1 LTATLGYDYVRPA
14 PVGACAIETRK
25 DRIMSRGMGLAAFV
39 AGLAFVALPA
49 AAAEFAETC
58 VEGGGGMFEKK
69 ECSCLD
75 DKVSDDERDA
85 LLVMFKAN
93 LKAIDKG
100 KTPDDSTPEFQNA
113 MAVLNKYMD
122 RCSK

>member
-1 LTATLGYDYVRPA
+1 MH
-14 PVGACAIETRK
+14 RK
-25 DRIMSRGMGLAAFV
+25 MRLAALA
-39 AGLAFVALPA
+39 AGFAFIALPA

-100 KTPDDSTPEFQNA
+100 KSLDDSSPEFQNA

-122 RCSK
+122 KCSK